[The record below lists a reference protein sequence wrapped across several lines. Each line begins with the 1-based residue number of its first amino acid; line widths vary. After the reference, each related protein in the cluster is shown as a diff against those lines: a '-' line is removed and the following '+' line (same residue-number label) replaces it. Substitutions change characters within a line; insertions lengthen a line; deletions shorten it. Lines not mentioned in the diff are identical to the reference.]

1 MPDREQPDYERLKLL
16 YEVSKV
22 IHSSLDPQEALHLIL
37 REAVKLLG
45 ASSGSVALLN
55 PTTGCLEIEAGH
67 GLPEDAFS
75 MRLRMNEGITGWV
88 SRKGAP
94 ARVADVLL
102 DERYVAVAPG
112 VRSELAVPLLVD
124 GNLRGVL
131 NMDSERVDAFTEEDQ
146 AVLEELAAQAA
157 RVIHNTWLYEQ
168 VRQKARLSD
177 GLLSIGQ
184 AVNSTLNLDD
194 TLSIVTR
201 EAAGLM
207 NAKVCSLQLLNEDE
221 SLLELRSC
229 HGGGDSY
236 RNRPPVN
243 VAESL
248 IGTVIRRRKPVQEVT
263 VQTSGRYQHVN
274 VAHEEG
280 LVSLLSVPM
289 IFSQRIIGALN
300 VYTGQPHVFPD
311 EEVRILSTLADL
323 SAVAIEK
330 ARLYE
335 RIVDVEEQLRHS
347 EQLSAIGI
355 LAAEVAHEIRN
366 PLTVMKM
373 LFHSLDLKFADGDP
387 RTEDAKIMGEKIDHL
402 GRIVDRI
409 LDFARR
415 SEPNLTEVDAN
426 QLIDDL
432 GLLTRHRLKAQ
443 HIEFRRELS
452 ADLPAIRADATQ
464 LEQAFLNLTLNAVE
478 AMREGGVLTIG
489 TAASESGIE
498 VRISDTGPGMNAEQQ
513 QAAFSSWF
521 TAGKKEGTGL
531 GLAIVARIIDG
542 HGGRIRIESSPGAG
556 ATFVIH
562 LPPEPPVKESS
573 ES

>member
-1 MPDREQPDYERLKLL
+1 MSANDQLDYERLRLL

-22 IHSSLDPQEALHLIL
+22 IHSTLDPQEALQLVL
-37 REAVKLLG
+37 REAVKLLD

-67 GLPEDAFS
+67 GLPDEAFS
-75 MRLRMNEGITGWV
+75 MRLQMNEGITGWV
-88 SRKGAP
+88 SRKGTP
-94 ARVADVLL
+94 ARVADVLE

-131 NMDSERVDAFTEEDQ
+131 NMDSERVDAFSPEDQ
-146 AVLEELAAQAA
+146 LVLEELAAQAA

-194 TLSIVTR
+194 TLNIVTR

-207 NAKVCSLQLLNEDE
+207 QAKVCSLQLLTDDE
-221 SLLELRSC
+221 SVLELRSC
-229 HGGGDSY
+229 HGGSEFY
-236 RNRPPVN
+236 RQRPPLN
-243 VAESL
+243 VSESL
-248 IGTVIRRRKPVQEVT
+248 IGTVIRRRKPVQELN
-263 VQTSGRYQHVN
+263 VQTSGRYQHVTI
-274 VAHEEG
+274 AHDEG

-289 IFSQRIIGALN
+289 IFAQRIIGALN
-300 VYTGQPHVFPD
+300 VYTGQLHVFSD

-373 LFHSLDLKFADGDP
+373 LFHSMDLQFDPDDP

-415 SEPNLTEVDAN
+415 SEPNLTDVGAN

-443 HIEFRRELS
+443 RIELRRELS
-452 ADLPAIRADATQ
+452 TELPTIKADATQ

-478 AMREGGVLTIG
+478 AMPDGGTLLVATSP
-489 TAASESGIE
+489 TADGIE
-498 VRISDTGPGMNAEQQ
+498 VRFSDTGPGMNEEQQ

-531 GLAIVARIIDG
+531 GLAIVARVIDG
-542 HGGRIRIESSPGAG
+542 HGGRITIESTNGAG
-556 ATFVIH
+556 TTFIIH
-562 LPPEPPVKESS
+562 LPFEPPAKETP